1 MKVGSM
7 KNKKMKIGPLV
18 LTCMKQLMIGRS
30 DSLCDFTAILEFF
43 K

>member
-7 KNKKMKIGPLV
+7 KNKKKKRGPLV
-18 LTCMKQLMIGRS
+18 LTCMKQLMVGWS
-30 DSLCDFTAILEFF
+30 DSLCDFMAILEFF